1 MKLSILIPAY
11 NESKTITELIERVKK
26 VDTGEVKK
34 EIIVID
40 DGSKDNTREIV
51 KNIKDIKLIA
61 QPKNM
66 GKGMAIRTG
75 ISHATGDIIIIQD
88 ADLEYEPNDYY
99 KLITPILK
107 GESKVVYGSRVLHQR
122 QRERNEEFL
131 KGKHL
136 RAYQAFY
143 LGGRVL
149 TLLANL
155 LYGANIT
162 DEPTCYKVFDA
173 KLLKSIP
180 LNCTGFEFCPE
191 ITAKIAKRGI
201 RIMELPT
208 PYYPRSFEEG
218 KKIKYKDGVIAIW
231 TLLKY
236 RFVD

>member
-75 ISHATGDIIIIQD
+75 IEHATGDIIIIQD

-99 KLITPILK
+99 KLIKPIID
-107 GESKVVYGSRVLHQR
+107 GRTKVVYGSRVLHARQQQR
-122 QRERNEEFL
+122 NRQFL
-131 KGKHL
+131 RGMNSK
-136 RAYQAFY
+136 AYQAFY
-143 LGGRVL
+143 MGGRFL
-149 TLLANL
+149 TALTNL
-155 LYGANIT
+155 L
-162 DEPTCYKVFDA
+162 
-173 KLLKSIP
+173 
-180 LNCTGFEFCPE
+180 
-191 ITAKIAKRGI
+191 
-201 RIMELPT
+201 
-208 PYYPRSFEEG
+208 
-218 KKIKYKDGVIAIW
+218 
-231 TLLKY
+231 
-236 RFVD
+236 